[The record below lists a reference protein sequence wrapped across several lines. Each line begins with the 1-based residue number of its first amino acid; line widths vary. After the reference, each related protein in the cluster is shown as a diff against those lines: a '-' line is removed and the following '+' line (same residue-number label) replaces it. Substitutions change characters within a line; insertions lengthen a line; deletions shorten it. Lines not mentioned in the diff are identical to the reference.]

1 MEKCDETKE
10 CCVKTKPQQVLDL
23 PVKDYLENS
32 LKSQPPG
39 TGCRG
44 WKYLQENITP
54 ELKSLVETPEY
65 KEITYN
71 QENINFILEKLKPD
85 LNEEEE
91 KQLGSFVYIMKDRER
106 EIKKEKEEQDI
117 LSQGYKKILGIEK
130 ELDHKKVKGIFN
142 IEHMGMLGSFT
153 KKEEKEGTL
162 LWSPGRDTL
171 MFLPKGHRTRGLII
185 TGRGAY
191 IKEQSI

>member
-1 MEKCDETKE
+1 MNPATKCDETKE
-10 CCVKTKPQQVLDL
+10 CCVKVKPQQVLDL

-44 WKYLQENITP
+44 WKYLEENITP

-65 KEITYN
+65 KGITYN
-71 QENINFILEKLKPD
+71 QENVNFILEKLKPD

-91 KQLGSFVYIMKDRER
+91 KQLGSFVYIMKDRAR
-106 EIKKEKEEQDI
+106 ELQKEKEEQDI
-117 LSQGYKKILGIEK
+117 LSQGYKKITGAEQ
-130 ELDHKKVKGIFN
+130 ELNDKKVRGIFD
-142 IEHMGMLGSFT
+142 IERIGILGSFE

-162 LWSPGRDTL
+162 KWSSGYKAL
-171 MFLPKGHRTRGLII
+171 MLVPKGSRTRGYLI
-185 TGRGAY
+185 RKAAY
-191 IKEQSI
+191 IKEA

>member
-1 MEKCDETKE
+1 MEKCDEIKE
-10 CCVKTKPQQVLDL
+10 CCVKTKPQQVIDL

-71 QENINFILEKLKPD
+71 QENVNFILEKLKPN

-91 KQLGSFVYIMKDRER
+91 KQLGSFVYIMKDRAR
-106 EIKKEKEEQDI
+106 ELKKEKEEQDI
-117 LSQGYKKILGIEK
+117 LSQGYKKILGTEK
-130 ELDHKKVKGIFN
+130 ELDHKKVRGIFD
-142 IEHMGMLGSFT
+142 IERIGMLGSFI

-162 LWSPGRDTL
+162 LWSPGRDAL

-185 TGRGAY
+185 TSAY
-191 IKEQSI
+191 IKEA